1 MDKDEGRLRSVGILT
16 SGGDAPGMNAAIRA
30 ACRTAIKCGME
41 VYGIQRGFNGLL
53 DADAVRLD
61 FGSVSNIINTGGT
74 ILKTARCRGMF
85 SPEGVK
91 RAAQGVK
98 TLGLDAVLVIGGN
111 GSMRGATELSKE
123 GVRVVCIP
131 ATIDN
136 DVGSSEYSIG
146 FDSALNTAVEA
157 VDRLRDTNASH
168 GRMSVVEVMGHT
180 SGQLAL
186 SCGIAAG
193 AAVVMVPGKKYDII
207 RDVVQVLKSA
217 KRSGKSHNI
226 IIVAEGVEGGAA
238 RIAEVLR
245 ALTDDDLRVTILGHI
260 QRGGVPSALDRIR
273 ATQMGVHAVKLM
285 TEGTFGRI
293 VAVCGGQISD
303 VGLSEGLR
311 MTKETGRDFY
321 ETVAEVSL

>member
-1 MDKDEGRLRSVGILT
+1 MDKDEDCLRSVGILT

-74 ILKTARCRGMF
+74 ILKTARCRGML

-91 RAAQGVK
+91 KAAQGVK
-98 TLGLDAVLVIGGN
+98 TLGLDAVLVIGGD

-321 ETVAEVSL
+321 ETVSEVSL

>member
-1 MDKDEGRLRSVGILT
+1 MDKDEDCLRSVGILT

-74 ILKTARCRGMF
+74 ILKTARCRGML

-98 TLGLDAVLVIGGN
+98 TLGLDAVLVIGGD

-193 AAVVMVPGKKYDII
+193 AAVVLVPGKKYDII

-321 ETVAEVSL
+321 QTVAEVSL

>member
-1 MDKDEGRLRSVGILT
+1 MDKDEDCLRSVGILT

-98 TLGLDAVLVIGGN
+98 TLGLDAVLVIGGD

-273 ATQMGVHAVKLM
+273 ATQMGVHAMKLM

>member
-98 TLGLDAVLVIGGN
+98 TLGLDAVLVIGGD

>member
-1 MDKDEGRLRSVGILT
+1 MDKDEGSLRSVGILT

-98 TLGLDAVLVIGGN
+98 TLGLDAVLVIGGD

>member
-1 MDKDEGRLRSVGILT
+1 MDKDEGSLRCVGILT

-30 ACRTAIKCGME
+30 ACRTAIKCSME

-74 ILKTARCRGMF
+74 ILKTARCRGML

-91 RAAQGVK
+91 KAAQGVK
-98 TLGLDAVLVIGGN
+98 TLGLDAVLVIGGD

-136 DVGSSEYSIG
+136 DVVSSEYSIG

-285 TEGTFGRI
+285 TEGMFGRI

>member
-1 MDKDEGRLRSVGILT
+1 M
-16 SGGDAPGMNAAIRA
+16 
-30 ACRTAIKCGME
+30 
-41 VYGIQRGFNGLL
+41 
-53 DADAVRLD
+53 
-61 FGSVSNIINTGGT
+61 SNIINTGGT

-98 TLGLDAVLVIGGN
+98 TLGLDAVLVIGGD

>member
-1 MDKDEGRLRSVGILT
+1 MDKDEDCLRSVGILT

-74 ILKTARCRGMF
+74 ILKTARCRGML

-91 RAAQGVK
+91 KAAQGVK
-98 TLGLDAVLVIGGN
+98 TLGLDAVLVIGGD

-193 AAVVMVPGKKYDII
+193 AAVVMVPRKKYDII
-207 RDVVQVLKSA
+207 RDVVQVLNSA

-226 IIVAEGVEGGAA
+226 IIVAEGVDGGAA

>member
-1 MDKDEGRLRSVGILT
+1 MDKDEDCLRSVGILT

-74 ILKTARCRGMF
+74 ILKTARCRGML

-98 TLGLDAVLVIGGN
+98 TLGLDAVLVIGGD

>member
-1 MDKDEGRLRSVGILT
+1 MDKDEGRLHSVGILT

-98 TLGLDAVLVIGGN
+98 TLGLDAVLVIGGD

-321 ETVAEVSL
+321 ETVSEVSL